1 MCNRELYFY
10 SLLLFPVGP
19 VYIYSKNNDNIYYLK
34 ADAKSG
40 CMVSTNRKEDA
51 SQFYLKLNE
60 NPKYPEEFFIC
71 YFLNRHLHLDL
82 RRYLHAPDCTSES
95 NHGSVQYK
103 DVCFLLK
110 SSIRDNH
117 QHPVSLSAWMS
128 GKEAC
133 YIRCA
138 RRWGKAY
145 IAVTPPSPSCSTPLL
160 PSCSIPPSPS
170 CSTSPSPSCSTPS
183 SPSCSTPPLPS
194 CSIKTKSNGSVFQIH
209 TCEDNSEG
217 N

>member
-34 ADAKSG
+34 AGARSG
-40 CMVSTNRKEDA
+40 CMVSTNRKDDA
-51 SQFYLKLNE
+51 FSSRMKIQSILKNSSSAI
-60 NPKYPEEFFIC
+60 FWIGIFILIC
-71 YFLNRHLHLDL
+71 DGTFMLLIVRPSLIV
-82 RRYLHAPDCTSES
+82 
-95 NHGSVQYK
+95 VQSGIK
-103 DVCFLLK
+103 VCFLLK

-117 QHPVSLSAWMS
+117 QHPVSLSAWIS

-145 IAVTPPSPSCSTPLL
+145 IAVTPPSPF
-160 PSCSIPPSPS
+160 
-170 CSTSPSPSCSTPS
+170 
-183 SPSCSTPPLPS
+183 
-194 CSIKTKSNGSVFQIH
+194 CSIKTKPNGNVFRIIQ
-209 TCEDNSEG
+209 SEWQDITQTPSQTQTPIDQTSM
-217 N
+217 